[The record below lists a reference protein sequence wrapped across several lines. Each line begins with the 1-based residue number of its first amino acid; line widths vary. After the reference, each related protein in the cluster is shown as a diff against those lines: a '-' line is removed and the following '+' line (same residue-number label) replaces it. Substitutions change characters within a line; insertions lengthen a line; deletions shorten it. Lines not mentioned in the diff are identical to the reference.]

1 MSRVC
6 DCFLQASGTL
16 ATAPDQSLLRQWHRH
31 VESELDLSSG
41 RGDLAE
47 PMTASTH
54 VKGGGKSFTG
64 PKYGRQCRR
73 PWGPG
78 SLNAR
83 GSGVSKG
90 ERVEAYLCLSLRY
103 ISISNSR
110 VQVLSCLTSVSAQK
124 SAGRRKLVAP
134 DTHLPFVHLV
144 QDGVFTL
151 ANDKWPPFA

>member
-1 MSRVC
+1 MPRCGCRVYLCLAYVTAFSR
-6 DCFLQASGTL
+6 LWEHLRQPP
-16 ATAPDQSLLRQWHRH
+16 TAPDQSLLRQWLRH

-64 PKYGRQCRR
+64 PKYSRQCRR

-90 ERVEAYLCLSLRY
+90 ERVEAYLCLSLCHIC
-103 ISISNSR
+103 ISLASR
-110 VQVLSCLTSVSAQK
+110 SYLLSHTSVSAQK
-124 SAGRRKLVAP
+124 SAGR
-134 DTHLPFVHLV
+134 
-144 QDGVFTL
+144 
-151 ANDKWPPFA
+151 